1 MRIVLPDLDSPGYS
15 WLALSVEKLCAVSG
29 KAVDKSTAEKK
40 IPFTPLGC
48 QETEHCG
55 CTLRVAFRLIGTAWR
70 LRSTPFS
77 LFHFQSRLDVFVHCF
92 DETIG
97 GRDYQ
102 IEVTLVRDRW
112 RAQIRRGPGMPTAL
126 MPFYGQTP
134 NEAAQRLSHWLTLA
148 HSAASTT

>member
-1 MRIVLPDLDSPGYS
+1 LL
-15 WLALSVEKLCAVSG
+15 LSVEKLCAVSG
-29 KAVDKSTAEKK
+29 KAVDKTTAEKN

-48 QETEHCG
+48 PATEHCG
-55 CTLRVAFRLIGTAWR
+55 CALRAAFRLIGTAWR
-70 LRSTPFS
+70 LRSTPFP
-77 LFHFQSRLDVFVHCF
+77 LFYFQSRLDVLVHCF